1 MSFVGVLFFTIV
13 QLIFF
18 SGLILI
24 WMRMKKDYSDDSRWS
39 RNLQILQSKIA
50 VFEDLSD
57 RAEVQVNQLTIMLE
71 NKMCDMQRK
80 IDEADEILNKI
91 SSAMKKSMEVAQIF
105 QDKIPHEEIIERQ
118 NTVKFVRAALMAHEG
133 KSEDEIA
140 EIVNLPK
147 SQIEFIVKV
156 NSQRLSFDP
165 GQMPEW
171 LKTEVIRGDGAAMT
185 GGASSSSMPFARS
198 PLRPLNQLLRQ
209 NLAFIG
215 DEAQNQSLD
224 NSSPSLSTEIINLAT
239 AALNASSGKSG
250 GESST
255 LESSASKA
263 IPTIGGMASGE
274 SKRSFIETK
283 KIKDIG
289 IRPVVFPRI
298 EMPPKN

>member
-1 MSFVGVLFFTIV
+1 MSFVGILFFTIV

-57 RAEVQVNQLTIMLE
+57 RTEVQVSQLTIMLE

-91 SSAMKKSMEVAQIF
+91 SCAMKKSMEVAQIF

-133 KSEDEIA
+133 KTEDEIA
-140 EIVNLPK
+140 ELVNLPK
-147 SQIEFIVKV
+147 SQIDFIVKV
-156 NSQRLSFDP
+156 NAHRLSFDP
-165 GQMPEW
+165 NQMPDW
-171 LKTEVIRGDGAAMT
+171 LKAEMNRGDGAGVTANAGFGAT
-185 GGASSSSMPFARS
+185 GVGATSGSFAVSFTRS
-198 PLRPLNQLLRQ
+198 PMRPLNQIIKQ
-209 NLAFIG
+209 NLTFAG
-215 DEAQNQSLD
+215 DGAPHQL
-224 NSSPSLSTEIINLAT
+224 SSDKANGDGA
-239 AALNASSGKSG
+239 GKVMG
-250 GESST
+250 
-255 LESSASKA
+255 LES
-263 IPTIGGMASGE
+263 SGE
-274 SKRSFIETK
+274 SKKSFSETK
-283 KIKDIG
+283 KVKDIG

-298 EMPPKN
+298 EVPPKG